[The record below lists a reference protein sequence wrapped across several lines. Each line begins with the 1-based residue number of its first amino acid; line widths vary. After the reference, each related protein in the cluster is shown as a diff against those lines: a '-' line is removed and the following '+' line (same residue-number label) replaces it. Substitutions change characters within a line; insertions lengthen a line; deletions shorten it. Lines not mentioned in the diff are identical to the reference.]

1 MKNDWKR
8 IDIYVDED
16 DNIVEARIDGIL
28 TKEFDKN
35 NKTKK

>member
-1 MKNDWKR
+1 MKRDWKL
-8 IDIYVDED
+8 IEIEYDED
-16 DNIVEARIDGIL
+16 DNIIEARIDGKP